1 MKKAMKILPGNT
13 FFERP
18 TSIPGCDASGPGIV
32 YPPRRK
38 EAVFWNNRWKGD
50 YSLKGLTSIEAMQ
63 AAAALRPHFRAESRS

>member
-38 EAVFWNNRWKGD
+38 EAVFWNNSWKGFQPIMCGGC
-50 YSLKGLTSIEAMQ
+50 GLFI
-63 AAAALRPHFRAESRS
+63 